1 MRTGTFS
8 LCVPPVPLPPCP
20 CSCLHP
26 SFPSP
31 RKVQRGGLLVQ
42 WPSQVQRA
50 TWHPRQDFGA
60 VPSVGERDG
69 GHFPQESQCGGY
81 QSVRLLLLVGEG
93 WAMGSERMKARG
105 VEVRYLR
112 SFAVYLSLLFRTFI
126 YRPGHVQV
134 VVIDKEPLFFSL
146 RDGHYFPTL
155 RVLHQC
161 KLFFCDASFHLC
173 VRVHV
178 FCL

>member
-1 MRTGTFS
+1 
-8 LCVPPVPLPPCP
+8 
-20 CSCLHP
+20 
-26 SFPSP
+26 
-31 RKVQRGGLLVQ
+31 
-42 WPSQVQRA
+42 
-50 TWHPRQDFGA
+50 
-60 VPSVGERDG
+60 
-69 GHFPQESQCGGY
+69 
-81 QSVRLLLLVGEG
+81 
-93 WAMGSERMKARG
+93 MKARG

-161 KLFFCDASFHLC
+161 KLFFAMRLSISVCVFTSF
-173 VRVHV
+173 VYKPISFSVS
-178 FCL
+178 